1 LSPAAFVREREG
13 ERAVARIQI
22 KVENGTVKDIRG
34 IPRDYAI
41 EILDYDVEK
50 YDASELT
57 EGDNHKSCRIV
68 EWQSE
73 KQSAGQQRDSLLN

>member
-1 LSPAAFVREREG
+1 MAT
-13 ERAVARIQI
+13 IQI
-22 KVENGTVKDIRG
+22 RVENGTVKDIQG

-41 EILDYDVEK
+41 EVLDYDVEK

-57 EGDNHKSCRIV
+57 EDGNHKTCRIV

-73 KQSAGQQRDSLLN
+73 KEISGQHRYTRLN

>member
-1 LSPAAFVREREG
+1 MAK
-13 ERAVARIQI
+13 IQI
-22 KVENGTVKDIRG
+22 RVENGTVKDIQG

-41 EILDYDVEK
+41 EVLDYDVEK

-57 EGDNHKSCRIV
+57 EDDDHKTCRIV

-73 KQSAGQQRDSLLN
+73 KEISGQQRYTLLN